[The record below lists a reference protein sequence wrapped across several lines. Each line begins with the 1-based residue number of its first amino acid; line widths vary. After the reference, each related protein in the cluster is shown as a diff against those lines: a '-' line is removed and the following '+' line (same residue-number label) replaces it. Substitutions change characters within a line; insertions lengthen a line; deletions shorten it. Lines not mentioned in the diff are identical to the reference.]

1 MDLLLAYALLQ
12 PDWVNGTMVWS
23 DSKNK
28 VGKIVCLSGVGAP
41 YQTRLLKEV
50 EAGAIAVVIYRDR
63 SDTPG
68 LGMFYTRMG
77 FDESK
82 LNIPVIEAYESFSE
96 PESLHNFRSRMP
108 PGGIEVTIHP
118 EENKWKTM
126 NDRSG
131 VQVFFNLLHSFMEI
145 AILTIAAHRLS
156 LWIRFSSS
164 GLVSIG
170 PVCIAL
176 ESIAAALRLANTCVD
191 PFVSFRTMPTPFSEI
206 LFTAYLPFQFSAG
219 ILLTFFWAETLTSHK
234 VQAVP
239 FISEYKVSCFIAIT
253 ILFLGEIISSTI
265 RSIYPVTSFNPI
277 YICEAF
283 YVIVAIILT
292 VCYLLCATQ
301 ISERLRR
308 ARSSKQHIRWLS
320 FRFALSTGGYIIFII
335 LVILLIPFFGTPWG
349 FKLIFNLV
357 YVCSN
362 TTAILQ
368 VWVFVPPSYTKSS
381 KSTGGTGTPNLN
393 EGGSTLELV
402 THSKRPSSDPEADH
416 PPHVYMH

>member
-1 MDLLLAYALLQ
+1 
-12 PDWVNGTMVWS
+12 MVWS

-28 VGKIVCLSGVGAP
+28 IGKIVALYGVGAP
-41 YQTRLLKEV
+41 YQHHLLDEI
-50 EAGAIAVVIYRDR
+50 EAGAVAVVIYRDR
-63 SDTPG
+63 TDTPG

-77 FDESK
+77 FDERK
-82 LNIPVIEAYESFSE
+82 LNVPIIEAYEKFSDAK
-96 PESLHNFRSRMP
+96 SLDNFRSRMP
-108 PGGIEVTIHP
+108 PGGIQVNIRP
-118 EENKWKTM
+118 QENEWKVM
-126 NDRSG
+126 NYDHSG

-164 GLVSIG
+164 GLISIG

-176 ESIAAALRLANTCVD
+176 ESMAAALRLANTCVD
-191 PFVSFRTMPTPFSEI
+191 PFASFRTLPTPFSEI
-206 LFTAYLPFQFSAG
+206 LFTSYLPFQFSAG

-265 RSIYPVTSFNPI
+265 RSIYPVTAFNPV

-283 YVIVAIILT
+283 YVIVALILT

-308 ARSSKQHIRWLS
+308 ARSSKRHIRWLS

-335 LVILLIPFFGTPWG
+335 LVIFLIPFFGRPWG
-349 FKLIFNLV
+349 FKIIFNLV

-362 TTAILQ
+362 ITAILQ

-381 KSTGGTGTPNLN
+381 KSTNGTGTPNMT
-393 EGGSTLELV
+393 EGGSTLDLV
-402 THSKRPSSDPEADH
+402 VHSKRPSDDPEAGP